1 MGAGDD
7 RHRPFQQ
14 PHRLLRAAV
23 VVSAAWPIGDKSIN
37 DRYCQAAG
45 DRVLQVFADDL
56 TARCRP
62 GDTAARLGGEEF
74 ALVLTE
80 IMPRRAELI
89 RKALEARRFFNLPG
103 ADFPQ
108 RHPDWCLGPKRR
120 SAVPVQVLA

>member
-1 MGAGDD
+1 M
-7 RHRPFQQ
+7 
-14 PHRLLRAAV
+14 RADV
-23 VVSAAWPIGDKSIN
+23 VVSAAWLIGDKSVN
-37 DRYCQAAG
+37 DRYRQAAG
-45 DRVLQVFADDL
+45 DRVLQVFADEL

-62 GDTAARLGGEEF
+62 GNTAARLDGEEF

-80 IMPRRAELI
+80 IMPRRAELAAELI
-89 RKALEARRFFNLPG
+89 RKAFEARRFFNLPG

>member
-1 MGAGDD
+1 MA
-7 RHRPFQQ
+7 
-14 PHRLLRAAV
+14 
-23 VVSAAWPIGDKSIN
+23 SKSVN
-37 DRYCQAAG
+37 DRYGQAAG

-56 TARCRP
+56 TARGRP

-89 RKALEARRFFNLPG
+89 RKAFEARRFFNLPG